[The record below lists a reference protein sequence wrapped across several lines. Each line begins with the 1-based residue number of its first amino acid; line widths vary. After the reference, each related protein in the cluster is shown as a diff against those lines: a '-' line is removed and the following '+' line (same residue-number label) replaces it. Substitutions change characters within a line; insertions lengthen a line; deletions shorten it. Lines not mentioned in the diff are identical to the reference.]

1 MPPVI
6 DQAVRVNLITSV
18 TPMQEAPAV
27 LRYRCDDPLAV
38 RVCFPPQASLAGS
51 HVEWVFGRDL
61 LAAGLE
67 GPAGEGDV
75 RIRPLGSG
83 ATVLE
88 FHAAVGTAMVRTA
101 TEPLRSF
108 LEESYRLVPA
118 HSEHLFLDV
127 DGDLAA
133 LLREA

>member
-1 MPPVI
+1 VPPVI

-18 TPMQEAPAV
+18 TPVQEVSAI

-67 GPAGEGDV
+67 EPVGEGDV
-75 RIRPLGSG
+75 RIRPLGSD

-88 FHAAVGTAMVRTA
+88 FHAAVGTAMVRTP
-101 TEPLRSF
+101 TVPLRSF
-108 LEESYRLVPA
+108 MRQSYRLVPA
-118 HSEHLFLDV
+118 HSEHLFLDL
-127 DGDLAA
+127 DRDLAA